1 MKTRLMTA
9 TFGISL
15 FLAGL
20 IWASEPVPPFVGRYE
35 DIRLLDK
42 QGRQDGGFTF
52 ARLVY
57 NGHIRG
63 YYKNWYTDYP
73 KGDRQLIEIL
83 SRLTGMDVA
92 SEERAIPIRHPD
104 LFNYPFVYSVEGGQ
118 MSLEQHD
125 ARILREYLDRGGFW
139 MIDDFWG
146 TAEWQQFAS
155 AIEKVFP
162 DRPREDVP
170 LTHPVFHSFFDV
182 NEIVQVPNIGY
193 AYCRAN
199 CSTTEQDGDEP
210 AVRGIFDDEGNLR
223 VLINFNTDLMDTAE
237 WADDPRY
244 PHRFSDSSYRI
255 FSNAVIYALTH

>member
-1 MKTRLMTA
+1 MWTRLTA
-9 TFGISL
+9 LTIAISL
-15 FLAGL
+15 SFVGW
-20 IWASEPVPPFVGRYE
+20 IWARGTVPAFVGRYE
-35 DIRLLDK
+35 DIRYLDE

-73 KGDRQLIEIL
+73 KGDRQLIGIL
-83 SRLTGMDVA
+83 SRLTGVDIA
-92 SEERAIPIRHPD
+92 SEELAIPVRHPD

-118 MSLEQHD
+118 MSLEWSD

-146 TAEWQQFAS
+146 PAEWSQFAL

-162 DRPREDVP
+162 DRSIVDVP
-170 LTHPVFHSFFDV
+170 LAHPVFHSFYDID
-182 NEIVQVPNIGY
+182 EIVQVPNIGY
-193 AYCRAN
+193 AYCHVN
-199 CSTTEQDGDEP
+199 CSTVEQGGDRP
-210 AVRGIFDDEGNLR
+210 SVRGIFDDQNNLR
-223 VLINFNTDLMDTAE
+223 VLINFNTDLMDAAE

-244 PHRFSDSSYRI
+244 PHRFSDYSYRS
-255 FSNAVIYALTH
+255 FSNAVIYSLTH